1 MTYLPKSEL
10 VGVLAPSSI
19 NPRDAGKNWFDIG
32 AIITPNFFTYLGNGI
47 VIAGNGAGR
56 IFRSTDYGRLW
67 TDTGLINLA
76 GTFTCATYLGNG
88 IVLVGDSVGH
98 IWRNTNFGD
107 NGTSTSPTG
116 EWVDE
121 GAIAGVISI
130 NTISYLG
137 NGIVIF
143 GTNDNHIFRNTN
155 FGIAPWTNLGVITAS
170 GINISAYLE
179 NGIALVATSTRV
191 WRSTNFGAAWTD
203 LGAGGPVGLRKFI
216 YLGNGIVIATGVG
229 AINQIFRSND
239 FGLTWSFLPIFVTT
253 MRCGEYLGNGIVIV
267 GGTNGHIFRSTDYG
281 LTFIDVATISV
292 NPINISV
299 YLDNGIVVVVDSAG
313 EFFRSDV
320 SYKINESQANYPRIP
335 TADLGPGGSALRA
348 VNTTYTNFDQT
359 RSLMLI
365 VTISCFGGGFGG
377 NALARLVTDTANPP
391 ITFMSD
397 VGFQPGLVGES
408 NVFVLIGIIRPQF
421 NYRINSVLGGSGNI
435 AIGTWIETYI

>member
-155 FGIAPWTNLGVITAS
+155 FGIAPWTDLGVITAS
-170 GINISAYLE
+170 GINISVYLE

-239 FGLTWSFLPIFVTT
+239 FGLTWSPLPIFVTT

-320 SYKINESQANYPRIP
+320 SYKINESQVNYPRIP
-335 TADLGPGGSALRA
+335 VDLTASRLL
-348 VNTTYTNFDQT
+348 NTTYTNFDQT
-359 RSLMLI
+359 RSLMVI
-365 VTISCFGGGFGG
+365 VSCICANGAVAGQTVRFTVK
-377 NALARLVTDTANPP
+377 ADTAVPP
-391 ITFMSD
+391 VTPVSPE
-397 VGFQPGLVGES
+397 VGLFAGLASES
-408 NVFVLIGIIRPQF
+408 NIFATVGIVAPGF
-421 NYRINSVLGGSGNI
+421 NYRVDSTTSGASVVTLDK
-435 AIGTWIETYI
+435 WFEMYI